1 MACQADIVYERN
13 EAPQGGVEERKSGP
27 SPTLIALV
35 VIGVVAVIFILQN
48 GNRAETNFLMLDF
61 RAPLWLLL
69 ALAVAAGV
77 VLDRLFSIWWRRRRR
92 DD

>member
-1 MACQADIVYERN
+1 MYERN
-13 EAPQGGVEERKSGP
+13 EAPQGGVEEGKSGP
-27 SPTLIALV
+27 SPSLIALI
-35 VIGVVAVIFILQN
+35 VIAVVAIVFILQN
-48 GNRAETNFLMLDF
+48 GERAETNFLMLDF

-69 ALAVAAGV
+69 AIAVAAGV